1 MVMASAQRLSAL
13 AETGTWQLLAAHG
26 WGSDH
31 RCWDGFAPACAERRW
46 DLGRFDRGY
55 GRFPAASP
63 GWDGQGRRALV
74 VNSLGLH
81 LVPAAVLARADAVV
95 LLASFARFVP
105 PGDAGRSLRQALRA
119 MDERLAAGD
128 VGGLFQEFRQRVAAP
143 QPVEH
148 LPAGVEDG
156 PVPAAGV
163 DRLRRDLDLLGRCDS
178 LPGGFPT
185 TAPVLLVE
193 GADDA
198 IVHPISRDDLRQ
210 RLPQAQVLSLVG
222 VGHGL
227 LLPGLT
233 EQVLGW
239 LDSLEPS
246 P

>member
-1 MVMASAQRLSAL
+1 M

-63 GWDGQGRRALV
+63 GWDGPGRRALV

-81 LVPAAVLARADAVV
+81 LVPAAVLAGADAVV

-105 PGDAGRSLRQALRA
+105 PGDAGRPLRQALQA
-119 MDERLAAGD
+119 MDARLAAGD
-128 VGGLFQEFRQRVAAP
+128 VGGLFHEFRQRVAAP

-148 LPAGVEDG
+148 LPTGVEDG
-156 PVPAAGV
+156 PVPAGGV
-163 DRLRRDLDLLGRCDS
+163 DRLRRDLALLDRCDS
-178 LPGGFPT
+178 LPEGFPT
-185 TAPVLLVE
+185 AAPVLLVE

-198 IVHPISRDDLRQ
+198 IVHPASRDDLRQ
-210 RLPQAQVLSLVG
+210 RLPQARVMSLAG

-227 LLPGLT
+227 LLPGLSDR
-233 EQVLGW
+233 VLGW
-239 LDSLEPS
+239 LDGLEATP
-246 P
+246 

>member
-1 MVMASAQRLSAL
+1 L

-55 GRFPAASP
+55 GRFPATSP
-63 GWDGQGRRALV
+63 TWDGPGRRAVV

-81 LVPAAVLARADAVV
+81 LVPAAVLAAADAVV

-105 PGDAGRSLRQALRA
+105 PGDAGRPLRQALQA
-119 MDERLAAGD
+119 MDTRLAAGD
-128 VGGLFQEFRQRVAAP
+128 VGGLFHEFRERVAAP

-156 PVPAAGV
+156 PVPAGGV
-163 DRLRRDLDLLGRCDS
+163 DRLRRDLGLLDRCDS
-178 LPGGFPT
+178 LPEGFPT
-185 TAPVLLVE
+185 AAPVLLVE

-198 IVHPISRDDLRQ
+198 IVHPASRDDLRQ
-210 RLPQAQVLSLVG
+210 RLPQARVMSLAG

-227 LLPGLT
+227 LLPGLSDR
-233 EQVLGW
+233 VLGW
-239 LDSLEPS
+239 LDGLEATP
-246 P
+246 

>member
-1 MVMASAQRLSAL
+1 MAKP
-13 AETGTWQLLAAHG
+13 GTWQLLAAHG

-46 DLGRFDRGY
+46 NLGRFERSY

-63 GWDGQGRRALV
+63 GWDGSGRRALL

-81 LVPAAVLARADAVV
+81 LVPATVLAGADAVV

-105 PGDAGRSLRQALRA
+105 PGEAGRPLRLALRA

-128 VGGLFQEFRQRVAAP
+128 VEGLFDEFRQRVAAP

-163 DRLRRDLDLLGRCDS
+163 DRLRRDLDLLGSCDN
-178 LPGGFPT
+178 LPGGFPVA
-185 TAPVLLVE
+185 APVLLVE

-198 IVHPISRDDLRQ
+198 IVHPVSRDDLRQ
-210 RLPQAQVLSLVG
+210 RLPQAQVLSLAG

-227 LLPGLT
+227 LMPGLT
-233 EQVLGW
+233 DQVLGW
-239 LDSLEPS
+239 LDSLEAGP
-246 P
+246 